1 MRTISR
7 AGLWACCWVAGLTV
21 GVQGAEF
28 VLKPIRASGTYSI
41 VGNEIRLTGVP
52 QRVFLEIQLKS
63 WTPNLLKAYQAKINS
78 TGYMSGTSG
87 VLAPA
92 SQACAGNNSTGHAQ
106 CVAALGSGDKCNV
119 PPGAGAQFCEPGFID
134 KLRSDYVFAG
144 LDLAVSAVAL
154 NSLNYVYLGILN
166 PGGPAEDPGIAK
178 YGGNL
183 VLDVPAGATGTFTV
197 GFMEGAGITL
207 MADDANN
214 EIAPLVLTPAKITIL
229 CSTSANCNDSNACTT
244 DVCNTDGTCSNTN
257 NYNAATYCCNP
268 TTGALTLLVDQP
280 TPNPCTDDVCNTAT
294 GQVTHPNSQVNTPC
308 GNGDNSQCDKPDSC
322 DGAGHCLLRLE
333 PAGTPCG
340 VPTNTDCNGADTC
353 DNAGH
358 CVDNIRPAGTLCGD
372 HSDTACDNPDTCN
385 GLPSAVCLPNNEPN
399 RVVCSDGLFC
409 TVGELCNNAVCTG
422 GTPRD
427 CADLLTCTTDSCNEG
442 AGHCDHILQDGK
454 CLIDG
459 VCYSAGDVRPPIGAQ
474 PGNTCEYCDPSTP
487 QSQVVWTVKPD
498 GSSCND
504 GNACTGTGR
513 PGIGFDTCTGGVCT
527 GLVDIQCNDQCEFA
541 VPVIVGVNTSNNSSA
556 GPDDG
561 EASCQPDS
569 NHDVWFKFTASCN
582 GTTFASTTGSAM
594 APSNDT
600 VLSVYDLCPLSGGTE
615 LNGAMCDDDSGV
627 GLQSA
632 LNFPTTAGTTYLIR
646 VAGFEDNKGPIVLNI
661 RPVGDCLIDGVCY
674 GAYDLNP
681 SNDCQACIPDV
692 STTQWSPRAEGSACG
707 NHADTECDSP
717 DACDGTGICEV
728 NFKPDGIPCSD
739 EVPANVCTQNI
750 CQTGLCTHPPE
761 PAGLACGDPSDTE
774 CDNPDTCDGGG
785 GCAPNLE
792 GAGHACGDPSDS
804 QCNHPDTCD
813 GGGGCL
819 NNLAADGTACDDVDV
834 CTGDDECAGGLCVG
848 TPAVLAPT
856 VEGISS
862 RHLRV
867 TPQTAFSS
875 APVALLVTSPT
886 WPCLDKYVSA
896 DGRLVPLSGRVFQ
909 FPFEWGSIIVQDPD
923 IFPSSTYFVQEE
935 CGAYLSPPGVDD
947 TWRWGDLDNDG
958 DVDGIDLTLIVNK
971 FKELPGS
978 ISTETAD
985 LVPCVPDGIINALDV
1000 VVEVDAFK
1008 GAPYYC
1014 SPPCH

>member
-1 MRTISR
+1 M
-7 AGLWACCWVAGLTV
+7 
-21 GVQGAEF
+21 
-28 VLKPIRASGTYSI
+28 KPIRASGTYSI

-63 WTPNLLKAYQAKINS
+63 WTPNRLKTYQAQIDS
-78 TGYMSGTSG
+78 AGYTSGTTGS
-87 VLAPA
+87 LAPA
-92 SQACAGNNSTGHAQ
+92 SQACAGDNDTGDAE
-106 CVAALGSGDKCNV
+106 CVTAF
-119 PPGAGAQFCEPGFID
+119 GAGGRCDFPPETAPSFCEPAWIARYRTDF
-134 KLRSDYVFAG
+134 VFANKSVAAFAV
-144 LDLAVSAVAL
+144 DLS
-154 NSLNYVYLGILN
+154 SLNYRYVCVLN
-166 PGGPAEDPGIAK
+166 PPSSATDPGIAK
-178 YGGNL
+178 YGGSL

-197 GFMEGAGITL
+197 GFIEGSGITF

-214 EIAPLVLTPAKITIL
+214 EIAPLVSTPAKIAIL

-244 DVCNTDGTCSNTN
+244 DVCNADGTCSNTN
-257 NYNAATYCCNP
+257 NYNAATHCCNP
-268 TTGALTLLVDQP
+268 ASGALTLLTDGIQ
-280 TPNPCTDDVCNTAT
+280 CTDDVCNTAN
-294 GQVTHPNSQVNTPC
+294 GQVTHPSSAVNTPC
-308 GNGDNSQCDKPDSC
+308 GNAQNFECDKPDSC
-322 DGAGHCLLRLE
+322 DGAGLCLARLE

-340 VPTNTDCNGADTC
+340 VSTNTECNGADTC

-358 CVDNIRPAGTLCGD
+358 CVDNIRSAGTPCGD

-385 GLPSAVCLPNNEPN
+385 GLGTCVVNNEPN
-399 RVVCSDGLFC
+399 GLACSDGVFC
-409 TVGELCNNAVCTG
+409 TVGERCSTAVCTG

-442 AGHCDHILQDGK
+442 GDLCDHTLQPGK
-454 CLIDG
+454 CLIEG
-459 VCYSAGDVRPPIGAQ
+459 VCYLSGDLR
-474 PGNTCEYCDPSTP
+474 PGNTCEECNPTLS
-487 QSQVVWTVKPD
+487 
-498 GSSCND
+498 GSSWSVRPDDSLCND

-541 VPVIVGVNTSNNSSA
+541 VPVIVGANTSDNSSA
-556 GPDDG
+556 GADDG

-569 NHDVWFKFTASCN
+569 NHDVWFKFTSTCN
-582 GTTFASTTGSAM
+582 GITFASTTGSAL

-600 VLSVYDLCPLSGGTE
+600 VLSVYNKCPLNGGTE
-615 LNGAMCDDDSGV
+615 LACDDDSGV

-632 LNFPTTAGTTYLIR
+632 LNFATMPGTAYLLR

-661 RPVGDCLIDGVCY
+661 RPVDDCLIDGVCY

-717 DACDGTGICEV
+717 DACDGAGICEV

-739 EVPANVCTQNI
+739 EVPADVCTQNI

-761 PAGLACGDPSDTE
+761 PAGLACGDPSDTD

-804 QCNHPDTCD
+804 QCDHPDTCD

-819 NNLAADGTACDDVDV
+819 DNLAADGTACDDVDF
-834 CTGDDECAGGLCVG
+834 CTGNDQCAGGVCVG
-848 TPAVLAPT
+848 TPVVLAPT
-856 VEGISS
+856 VEGISC

-867 TPQTAFSS
+867 TPHTAFSS
-875 APVALLVTSPT
+875 GRVALLVTSPT
-886 WPCLDKYVSA
+886 WPCLHKYVSA
-896 DGRLVPLSGRVFQ
+896 DGRLVPLSGRVFRLAS
-909 FPFEWGSIIVQDPD
+909 EWGSIIVQDPD

-947 TWRWGDLDNDG
+947 TWRWGDVNNDG
-958 DVDGIDLTLIVNK
+958 RVDGIDVTLMVEAFEGYFQAITL
-971 FKELPGS
+971 EA
-978 ISTETAD
+978 AD
-985 LVPCVPDGIINALDV
+985 LYPCIPDHKINGLDV
-1000 VVEVDAFK
+1000 TVDVEAFE
-1008 GAPYYC
+1008 GFPYYC

>member
-52 QRVFLEIQLKS
+52 QRLFLEIQLKS
-63 WTPNLLKAYQAKINS
+63 WSPNSLRLYQAKIDS
-78 TGYMSGTSG
+78 TGYFSGTTG
-87 VLAPA
+87 ILAPA
-92 SQACAGNNSTGHAQ
+92 SQACTSNAQ
-106 CVAALGSGDKCNV
+106 CVTAFGSGDKCNV
-119 PPGAGAQFCEPGFID
+119 PPGAGVSCEPGWID
-134 KLRSDYVFAG
+134 RNRADWVFAD
-144 LDLAVSAVAL
+144 LDWAVVAVDL
-154 NSLNYVYLGILN
+154 SSLNYRYTAVLN
-166 PGGPAEDPGIAK
+166 PGVLPAIDSGTAK

-183 VLDVPAGATGTFTV
+183 VLDVPAGATGAFTV
-197 GFMEGAGITL
+197 GFVDAETFMRDQN
-207 MADDANN
+207 DDLVS
-214 EIAPLVLTPAKITIL
+214 PLVVTAAKITIL
-229 CSTSANCNDSNACTT
+229 CTTNANCNDSNACTT
-244 DVCNTDGTCSNTN
+244 DVCNADGTCSNTN
-257 NYNAATYCCNP
+257 NYNAATHCCNP
-268 TTGALTLLVDQP
+268 ASGALTLLTDGIQ
-280 TPNPCTDDVCNTAT
+280 CTDDVCNTAT
-294 GQVTHPNSQVNTPC
+294 GQVTHPSSAVNTPC
-308 GNGDNSQCDKPDSC
+308 GNAQNFQCDKPDSC
-322 DGAGHCLLRLE
+322 DGAGHCLARLE

-340 VPTNTDCNGADTC
+340 SSTNTECNGADTC
-353 DNAGH
+353 DGAGV
-358 CVDNIRPAGTLCGD
+358 CVTNIRSAGTPCGD

-385 GLPSAVCLPNNEPN
+385 GLGTCVVNNEPN
-399 RVVCSDGLFC
+399 GLACSDALFC
-409 TVGELCNNAVCTG
+409 TVGERCSTAVCTG

-442 AGHCDHILQDGK
+442 TGRCDHTLQDGK

-459 VCYSAGDVRPPIGAQ
+459 VCYLSGDLR
-474 PGNTCEYCDPSTP
+474 PGNTCEECNPTLSPTTW
-487 QSQVVWTVKPD
+487 SVLPD
-498 GSSCND
+498 GSLCND

-513 PGIGFDTCTGGVCT
+513 PGVGFDTCTGGVCT

-541 VPVIVGVNTSNNSSA
+541 VPVVVGVNTSNNSSA

-569 NHDVWFKFTASCN
+569 NHDVWFKFTSSCN
-582 GTTFASTTGSAM
+582 GITFASTTGSSL

-600 VLSVYDLCPLSGGTE
+600 VLSVYDLCPLNGATE
-615 LNGAMCDDDSGV
+615 LACDDDSGV

-632 LNFPTTAGTTYLIR
+632 LNFVTMPGTMYLLR

-661 RPVGDCLIDGVCY
+661 RPVDDCLIDGVCY
-674 GAYDLNP
+674 GVYDLNP

-707 NHADTECDSP
+707 DHADTECDSP

-739 EVPANVCTQNI
+739 EVPPNVCTQDI

-792 GAGHACGDPSDS
+792 GAGHACGDSSDS
-804 QCNHPDTCD
+804 QCDNPDTCD
-813 GGGGCL
+813 GLGGCQD
-819 NNLAADGTACDDVDV
+819 NLEADGTVCDDVDL
-834 CTGDDECAGGLCVG
+834 CTGDDECVGGLCVG

-867 TPQTAFSS
+867 TPQTAFGEV
-875 APVALLVTSPT
+875 PVALLVTSPT
-886 WPCLDKYVSA
+886 WPCLHKYVA
-896 DGRLVPLSGRVFQ
+896 EDGRLAPISGRVFQ
-909 FPFEWGSIIVQDPD
+909 LPSDWGSIIVQDPD
-923 IFPSSTYFVQEE
+923 IFPTSTYFVQEE

-947 TWRWGDLDNDG
+947 TWLWGDVNNDG
-958 DVDGIDLTLIVNK
+958 ITDARDISDVIEA
-971 FKELPGS
+971 FKGHWLPG
-978 ISTETAD
+978 ITLEAVD
-985 LVPCVPDGIINALDV
+985 LSPCTPDGIIDARDISKD
-1000 VVEVDAFK
+1000 VDAFK
-1008 GAPYYC
+1008 GKPYYC